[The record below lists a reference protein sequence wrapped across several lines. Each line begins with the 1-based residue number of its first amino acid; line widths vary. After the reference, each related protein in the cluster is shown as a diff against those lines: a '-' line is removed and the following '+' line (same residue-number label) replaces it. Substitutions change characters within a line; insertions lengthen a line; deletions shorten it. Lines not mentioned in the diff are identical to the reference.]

1 MRTMMMYLSRNVTAA
16 VAVFGGPST
25 LQVAACMHERIEY
38 KRFLLPITVLVTLQ
52 RSERRPT

>member
-1 MRTMMMYLSRNVTAA
+1 MMMYLSRNVTAA